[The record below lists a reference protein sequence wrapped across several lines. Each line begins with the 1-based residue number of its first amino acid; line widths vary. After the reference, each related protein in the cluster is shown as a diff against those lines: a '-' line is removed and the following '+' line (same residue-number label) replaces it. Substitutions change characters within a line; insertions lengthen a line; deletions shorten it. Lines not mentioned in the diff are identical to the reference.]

1 MLRTIV
7 ISLVF
12 ILSLFTHDALGSS
25 RWVMHV
31 EKDRMTGTEERYPV
45 SNEFVGGIELET
57 SVICSPDFLYSKDSP
72 SYSLAVSVRIHNG
85 DLATYLGFLGLLGA
99 VSDARIDVGDGS
111 VEEALLIQNN
121 KYANQ
126 YEMEF
131 PANDSDA
138 SKLKLELELQDG
150 TKHIVYGGKILGS
163 YVADCYKKQVAAQEA
178 VDARLAAEAKAA
190 HAAEHAL
197 SEDEL
202 KRRELL
208 AQYIALIGQKIERNW
223 IRPPSARDNLECVV
237 SVTQMPGGQVV
248 GVKVD
253 RCNGDDSV
261 IRSVEGAIYSASP
274 LPMPSD
280 PSLFSRKMQLVFRP
294 GN

>member
-7 ISLVF
+7 ISLTLIMSF
-12 ILSLFTHDALGSS
+12 FTQDALAAS

-31 EKDRMTGTEERYPV
+31 EKDRMTGTEERYPM
-45 SNEFVGGIELET
+45 STESVGGVELET
-57 SVICSPDFLYSKDSP
+57 SVICSQDFLYSEDSP
-72 SYSLAVSVRIHNG
+72 SYSLMVSVRIHNG
-85 DLATYLGFLGLLGA
+85 NLATYLGFLGLLGA
-99 VSDARIDVGDGS
+99 VSDARIDVGDGR

-121 KYANQ
+121 KYPNQ

-138 SKLKLELELQDG
+138 SKLRLELELEDG
-150 TKHIVYGGKILGS
+150 TKHIVYGERILGS
-163 YVADCYKKQVAAQEA
+163 YVADCYETQVAAQEA
-178 VDARLAAEAKAA
+178 VDARLAADAKTA
-190 HAAEHAL
+190 HATGHPL

-208 AQYIALIGQKIERNW
+208 AQYVEVISEKIERNW
-223 IRPPSARDNLECVV
+223 IRPPSARDNLECVA

-248 GVKVD
+248 AVKID

-261 IRSVEGAIYSASP
+261 IRSIESAIYSASP

-294 GN
+294 QD